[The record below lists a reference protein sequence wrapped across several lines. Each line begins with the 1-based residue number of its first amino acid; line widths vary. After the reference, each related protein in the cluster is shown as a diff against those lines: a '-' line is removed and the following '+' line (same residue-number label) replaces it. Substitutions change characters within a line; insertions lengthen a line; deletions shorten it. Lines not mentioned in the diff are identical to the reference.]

1 MLFDT
6 MSIMAY
12 AVGIIFIYIFCLIFL
27 KPVKLIAKLVINI
40 LFGTVLVFVFNYAG
54 GFLGLKLGLNIFTS
68 SVAGILGIP
77 GILLLLAIKVFI

>member
-12 AVGIIFIYIFCLIFL
+12 AVGIIFIYIICLIFL
-27 KPVKLIAKLVINI
+27 KPVKLLAKLVINI
-40 LFGTVLVFVFNYAG
+40 IFGAILILVFNYAG
-54 GFLGLKLGLNIFTS
+54 GFLGMKLGLNIFTS
-68 SVAGILGIP
+68 SAAGILGIP